1 MAARQTRSDC
11 IMEAGC
17 DQASVN
23 RRPFVNRLRHCV
35 DRSIFMNNRL
45 HDIMNDRTM
54 ENDGL
59 NFRWPPVAPG
69 AMMSDSAVGQISL
82 IFAKC
87 SSQLRLVSLHKKS
100 PEQIKLMA
108 TKPFANRLDR
118 QVESFC
124 DCCRYRRTVHRSA

>member
-1 MAARQTRSDC
+1 
-11 IMEAGC
+11 
-17 DQASVN
+17 
-23 RRPFVNRLRHCV
+23 
-35 DRSIFMNNRL
+35 MNNRL

-100 PEQIKLMA
+100 PEQIRLMA